1 MPDVKRK
8 WPWQVKHT
16 SAEPY
21 PDERNSTSRADSEE
35 SLPAPSRWVSEEQSD
50 LSPYGFAEEDAGLR
64 QVESGAWR
72 RAFSGSGQPRKQFV
86 PMHAPK
92 PTQRPAARPNRP
104 STLSRTMMWQALCA
118 LVLVGIVYY
127 VDHHPDSV
135 PPNVTAQ
142 TQAVLETDYTANV
155 EPDIDKAFADMHLGN
170 PTFGGSTAKLHAP
183 LNGTVVDDYSSTHPE
198 VWIAGAAK
206 APVMA
211 AGSGT
216 VLNVVKTGD
225 TELVKIDNGAYGT
238 TIYAGLGSV
247 SVKPHE
253 YVTAAQVIGKLP
265 ASPSHPSLKF
275 SMVKNGQYVNPNTWI
290 QLTGAS
296 Q

>member
-16 SAEPY
+16 SDEPY
-21 PDERNSTSRADSEE
+21 TDEQSSRSQSPEE
-35 SLPAPSRWVSEEQSD
+35 SLPAPSRWVSEEQTD

-72 RAFSGSGQPRKQFV
+72 RAFSGTGQPHKQFV
-86 PMHAPK
+86 PMHGAK
-92 PTQRPAARPNRP
+92 SAQRPVARYNKP
-104 STLSRTMMWQALCA
+104 SNLSRTMMWQALCA
-118 LVLVGIVYY
+118 LVLVGVVYY
-127 VDHHPDSV
+127 VDHHPDAVPTSV
-135 PPNVTAQ
+135 KAE

-170 PTFGGSTAKLHAP
+170 PTFGASAAKLHAP
-183 LNGTVVDDYSSTHPE
+183 VNGTVVDDYSSTHPE
-198 VWIAGAAK
+198 VWIAASAK

-216 VLNVVKTGD
+216 VLNVVKSGD
-225 TELVKIDNGAYGT
+225 TELVEIDNGTFGT

-253 YVTAAQVIGKLP
+253 YVTAAQVIGRLP

-275 SMVKNGQYVNPNTWI
+275 SMVKNGQYLNPHTWI